1 MNKQQT
7 PEKNQH
13 RYTSSRLHHIISS
26 LPYAFLSLFSRRDKK
41 LIVFCG
47 MHCDCF
53 NSNSKHLFLY
63 FLKNEPNYTVKF
75 VVNDDEKRA
84 LLTEQ
89 YGDHFIDTRTKEGKK
104 IAIKAACWIVSWLD
118 LPLGGLFL
126 RFRRYVLH
134 LGHGILLKGLGF
146 TETDG
151 HFIKKLY
158 YFLNKSNITCSLA
171 TSDFMSKLVAKSMG
185 TSVRRTIIAGQPY
198 TDALFNEPVDLPEI
212 NKNEF
217 KVLYAPTWRKH
228 SDVKL
233 FPFADFNFDS
243 LEKYITENNIHIYVR
258 FHPAYEE
265 TIPEDILK
273 MKNVSLFS
281 AKKYTEVMDY
291 INIFDCL
298 ITDYSSIYLDYM
310 PLERPII
317 FLPYDL
323 EEELKTSGFV
333 MDYMENTPGLKPSTQ
348 TEFIEALNK
357 AKNNAEQFLPA
368 IKELNQKLNTHPKN
382 SCKQV
387 ADIIK
392 QKLGAK

>member
-1 MNKQQT
+1 MNKQQSA
-7 PEKNQH
+7 EKNQH

-26 LPYAFLSLFSRRDKK
+26 LPYAFLSLISKRDKK

-53 NSNSKHLFLY
+53 NSNSKHLFLH
-63 FLKNEPNYTVKF
+63 FLKNEPDYTVKF
-75 VVNDDEKRA
+75 VVNDDEKRHA
-84 LLTEQ
+84 LIEQ
-89 YGDHFIDTRTKEGKK
+89 YGNHFIDTRTKEGKK
-104 IAIKAACWIVSWLD
+104 IAIQAAAWVVSWLD

-146 TETDG
+146 TEKDG
-151 HFIKKLY
+151 HLIKKLY

-185 TSVRRTIIAGQPY
+185 TSTRRTIIAGQPY
-198 TDALFNEPVDLPEI
+198 TDALFNEPVKLPEI
-212 NKNEF
+212 NKNDF
-217 KVLYAPTWRKH
+217 KILYAPTWRKH
-228 SDVKL
+228 SEVKL
-233 FPFADFNFDS
+233 FPFADFDFTA
-243 LEKYITENNIHIYVR
+243 LENYLIQNNIHIYVR

-265 TIPEDILK
+265 TIPQDILK

-291 INIFDCL
+291 INIFDAL

-310 PLERPII
+310 PLERPML

-348 TEFIEALNK
+348 AEFIDALDK
-357 AKNNAEQFLPA
+357 IKNCPQQFYDS
-368 IKELNQKLNTHPKN
+368 IHELNLKLNTYPKN
-382 SCKQV
+382 CCVQV
-387 ADIIK
+387 AAKIK
-392 QKLGAK
+392 EKLN

>member
-1 MNKQQT
+1 MKEDSN
-7 PEKNQH
+7 KNQH
-13 RYTSSRLHHIISS
+13 RYTSSRLNHIISS
-26 LPYAFLSLFSRRDKK
+26 LPYAFLSLFCKRDKK

-63 FLKNEPNYTVKF
+63 FLKNEPEYTVKF

-84 LLTEQ
+84 ALSQQ
-89 YGDHFIDTRTKEGKK
+89 YGNHFIDTRTKEGKQ
-104 IAIKAACWIVSWLD
+104 IAIRAACWIVSWLD

-146 TETDG
+146 TEKDG

-158 YFLNKSNITCSLA
+158 YWLNKSNITCSLA
-171 TSDFMSKLVAKSMG
+171 TSEFMAKLVAKSMG
-185 TSVRRTIIAGQPY
+185 TGVKRTIICGQPY
-198 TDALFNEPVDLPEI
+198 TDALFKEPLDLPQI
-212 NKNEF
+212 DKTQF

-228 SDVKL
+228 SEVKL
-233 FPFADFNFDS
+233 FPFADFDFDR
-243 LEKYITENNIHIYVR
+243 LEDFLTQNNIHIYVR

-265 TIPEDILK
+265 TIPEDILQ

-333 MDYMENTPGLKPSTQ
+333 MDYMENTPGLKPSKQ
-348 TEFIEALNK
+348 AEFLDALDK
-357 AKNNAEQFLPA
+357 AKNSSEQFLPA
-368 IKELNQKLNTHPKN
+368 IKELNNKLNTNPKN
-382 SCKQV
+382 SCQQIAQV
-387 ADIIK
+387 IK
-392 QKLGAK
+392 QKLE